1 MAREQSQL
9 VKQVIS
15 MLLTQF
21 KNFPNVERSYIVI
34 ASIEA
39 LAWISA
45 METVSHC
52 KEANEG
58 PEEAKARILQYSQ
71 LFSSNAAR
79 GLPEA
84 LQMQITAAE
93 VAVSN
98 EASIKEAY
106 TAKNDG
112 EALQQRISAAEETI
126 SDAAGVKGVNLSAS
140 DKAEDTSDEITGPS
154 PESVLAGSSS

>member
-1 MAREQSQL
+1 MAHEQSKL
-9 VKQVIS
+9 VKQVTG

-21 KNFPNVERSYIVI
+21 KNFPNVERSYIII

-52 KEANEG
+52 KEVNEG
-58 PEEAKARILQYSQ
+58 PEEAKARILHYSQ

-84 LQMQITAAE
+84 LQMKITTTE

-106 TAKNDG
+106 AAKNDG
-112 EALQQRISAAEETI
+112 EALQQRISAAEATI
-126 SDAAGVKGVNLSAS
+126 ADSGGVKEANVSAG
-140 DKAEDTSDEITGPS
+140 DKAEDTNDEITGPS
-154 PESVLAGSSS
+154 PESVLAGGSS